1 MLTQRNYILDQLYQ
15 ADPITTVC
23 NAYSLLDTL
32 QDMKP
37 GKQVQAVGLLFLVLC
52 SEFQL
57 PVRDAFTVGERILKD
72 AEAKHAE
79 HIQAIRNYIQG
90 ELK

>member
-1 MLTQRNYILDQLYQ
+1 MLTHRNYILDQLYQ
-15 ADPITTVC
+15 AAPAETASH
-23 NAYSLLDTL
+23 AYSLLDAL

-37 GKQVQAVGLLFLVLC
+37 GQQVQAVGLLFLVLC
-52 SEFQL
+52 SEFRL